1 MRLLLVEDDP
11 ILGDAIKTGLGQD
24 GYNVDWI
31 SDGVQASQA
40 LRTEPFDL
48 LVLDLNL
55 PGKPGLSV
63 LKELRNKSDPLPVL
77 ILTANDSIE
86 DRVSGLDA
94 GADDYLTKPF
104 ELDELLARVRALL
117 RRSQGRATPTLR
129 HGELE
134 LDPAAHTVTV
144 SGKQIDLSAGE
155 FNLLHLLLEARG
167 RVFQRTQ
174 LEEKLYGWNK
184 DIESNTIEVYI
195 HHLRKKLGSELI
207 RTVRGVG
214 YVIDKPES

>member
-11 ILGDAIKTGLGQD
+11 ILGDAIKAGLSQD

-31 SDGVQASQA
+31 QNGNQASQA
-40 LRTEPFDL
+40 LGTEQLDL

-55 PGKPGLSV
+55 PGKPGLV
-63 LKELRNKSDPLPVL
+63 LLQEIRQKGNPLPVL
-77 ILTANDSIE
+77 ILTARDAIE
-86 DRVSGLDA
+86 DRVAGLDA

-117 RRSQGRATPTLR
+117 RRSKGRATPTLI

-134 LDPAAHTVTV
+134 LDPAAHTVTI
-144 SGKQIDLSAGE
+144 SGKAVDLSAGE
-155 FNLLHLLLEARG
+155 FNLLHLLLDARG
-167 RVFQRTQ
+167 RVFQRSQ

-195 HHLRKKLGSELI
+195 HHLRKKLGSNLI

>member
-11 ILGDAIKTGLGQD
+11 ILGDAIKTGLSQD

-31 SDGVQASQA
+31 KNGNQASQA
-40 LRTEPFDL
+40 LGTEQLDL

-55 PGKPGLSV
+55 PGKSGLSV
-63 LKELRNKSDPLPVL
+63 LQEIRHRGNPLPVL
-77 ILTANDSIE
+77 ILTARDAIE
-86 DRVSGLDA
+86 DRVTGLDA

-117 RRSQGRATPTLR
+117 RRSKGRATPTLV
-129 HGELE
+129 HGDLE

-144 SGKQIDLSAGE
+144 SGNQVDLSAGE
-155 FNLLHLLLEARG
+155 FNLLQLLLDARG
-167 RVFQRTQ
+167 RVFQRSQ

-195 HHLRKKLGSELI
+195 HHLRKKLGSNLI

-214 YVIDKPES
+214 YVIDKPEA

>member
-11 ILGDAIKTGLGQD
+11 ILGDAIKSGLNQD

-31 SDGVQASQA
+31 QNGNQASQA
-40 LRTEPFDL
+40 ISTEQLDL

-55 PGKPGLSV
+55 PGKSGLA
-63 LKELRNKSDPLPVL
+63 LLQEIRRKGNPLPVL
-77 ILTANDSIE
+77 ILTARNTIE
-86 DRVSGLDA
+86 DRVAGLDS

-104 ELDELLARVRALL
+104 DLDELLARVRALL
-117 RRSQGRATPTLR
+117 RRSKGRATPTIV
-129 HGELE
+129 HGELV
-134 LDPAAHTVTV
+134 LDPAAHTVTL
-144 SGKQIDLSAGE
+144 SGKPVELSVAE
-155 FNLLHLLLEARG
+155 FNLLHLLLDARG
-167 RVFQRTQ
+167 HVFQRSQ

-195 HHLRKKLGSELI
+195 HYLRKKLGSDLI

-214 YVIDKPES
+214 YVIDKP

>member
-1 MRLLLVEDDP
+1 LRLLLVEDDP
-11 ILGDAIKTGLGQD
+11 ILGDAIKTGLSQD

-31 SDGVQASQA
+31 KNGNQASQA
-40 LRTEPFDL
+40 LGTEQLDL

-55 PGKPGLSV
+55 PGKSGLSV
-63 LKELRNKSDPLPVL
+63 LQEIRHRGNPLPVL
-77 ILTANDSIE
+77 ILTARDAIE
-86 DRVSGLDA
+86 DRVTGLDA

-117 RRSQGRATPTLR
+117 RRSKGRATPTLV
-129 HGELE
+129 HGDLE

-144 SGKQIDLSAGE
+144 SGNQVDLSAGE
-155 FNLLHLLLEARG
+155 FNLLQLLLDARG
-167 RVFQRTQ
+167 RVFQRSQ

-184 DIESNTIEVYI
+184 DVESNTIEVYI
-195 HHLRKKLGSELI
+195 HHLRKKLGSNLI

-214 YVIDKPES
+214 YVIDKPEA

>member
-11 ILGDAIKTGLGQD
+11 ILGDAIKTGLSQD

-31 SDGVQASQA
+31 KNGNQASQA
-40 LRTEPFDL
+40 LGTEQLDL

-55 PGKPGLSV
+55 PGKSGLSV
-63 LKELRNKSDPLPVL
+63 LQEIRHRGNPLPVL
-77 ILTANDSIE
+77 ILTARDAIE
-86 DRVSGLDA
+86 DRVTGLDA

-117 RRSQGRATPTLR
+117 RRSKGRATPTLV
-129 HGELE
+129 HGDLE

-144 SGKQIDLSAGE
+144 SGNQVDLSAGE
-155 FNLLHLLLEARG
+155 FNLLQLLLDARG
-167 RVFQRTQ
+167 RVFQRSQ

-184 DIESNTIEVYI
+184 DVESNTIEVYI
-195 HHLRKKLGSELI
+195 HHLRKKLGSNLI

-214 YVIDKPES
+214 YVIDKPEA